1 MFDFENRNE
10 EFFTISSHIPTDMF
24 DNDEDLCRMDAEFLS
39 SNLNPL
45 GDIIVPQNIYSTT
58 VQQHETGISN
68 VHFGQYELEIAKEYY
83 NTKLIAVDHDKKV
96 KAEMSSIFETPRY
109 KLRKARAIIVHA
121 AK

>member
-45 GDIIVPQNIYSTT
+45 GDIIMPQKMYSTT
-58 VQQHETGISN
+58 VQQNETGISN
-68 VHFGQYELEIAKEYY
+68 FHSVQYELEIEREYN

-96 KAEMSSIFETPRY
+96 KAEMSSIFETPCN
-109 KLRKARAIIVHA
+109 KSHHIPCCQIPPH
-121 AK
+121 